1 MWRMVLRLAD
11 YPSGRSQGAEVLK
24 ASDLPSLL
32 ALFGEHPDRPDAFDA
47 GQLENGVFFGIRQNG
62 GLVAAA
68 GTHVIGRAAGVAA
81 VGNVFTHPD
90 HRRRGYGRR
99 VSAAV
104 VEALLG
110 QGVSTPDAILLE
122 QGSGAAP
129 FSVEGGLSRHAAA
142 ARGRVHRRRCGG
154 NARGTRRA

>member
-1 MWRMVLRLAD
+1 M
-11 YPSGRSQGAEVLK
+11 K
-24 ASDLPSLL
+24 ASDLSLLL
-32 ALFGEHPDRPDAFDA
+32 ALFDEHPDRPDAFDA
-47 GQLENGVFFGIRQNG
+47 GQLENGVFFGIRRNG

-110 QGVSTPDAILLE
+110 QGVDTIVLNVAMANDSALGLYR
-122 QGSGAAP
+122 GLGFWP
-129 FSVEGGLSRHAAA
+129 FCGYHEGVGDLTAE
-142 ARGRVHRRRCGG
+142 
-154 NARGTRRA
+154 